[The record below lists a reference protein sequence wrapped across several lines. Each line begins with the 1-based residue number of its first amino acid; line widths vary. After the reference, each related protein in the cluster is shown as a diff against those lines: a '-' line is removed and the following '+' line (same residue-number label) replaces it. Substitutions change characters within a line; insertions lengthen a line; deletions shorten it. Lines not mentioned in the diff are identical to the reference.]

1 MINERLSSL
10 NLLSTD
16 DLAYSEWQLSTLTLA
31 HPEPSLNTL
40 FVHNPGMLS

>member
-16 DLAYSEWQLSTLTLA
+16 DLAYTQSSDIVVKLRVNVKRQ
-31 HPEPSLNTL
+31 N
-40 FVHNPGMLS
+40 